1 MPFSLFACGRIVIIA
16 ILLFA
21 ACSFAE
27 ELDFS
32 DQLPRIAPREPA
44 EALQTMQVAPGFR
57 VEQAASEPN
66 VVDPV
71 ALAFD
76 EDGRLFVIEMR
87 GYSED
92 DGQILGRVRLLED
105 LDDDGVYEKSTVFA
119 DNLSWPTAIT
129 CARGGVFVGAA
140 PDIYFLKDDNGDG
153 VADQRRVV
161 FTGFG
166 KTNVQG
172 LLNTFQWGLDHRIH
186 GATSSSGGIV
196 QPVVN
201 GEPQGDGVNLRG
213 RDFAIDTAAMTL
225 SPTSGGAQ
233 HGMSFNDWGDKFVCS
248 NSDHLQQVMYEDPYY
263 SRNPYVVPPMSRQSI
278 AADGPQADV
287 YRTSPVEDWR
297 VIRTK
302 LRAEK
307 VVPGVVEGGG
317 RPAGYFTGA
326 TGVTIFRGDAW
337 PAQFQGNAIVGDV
350 GSNLVHRKQL
360 NPQGI
365 AYSGARIDEK
375 SEFLSSSDIW
385 FRPVQFANAP
395 DGSLYIADMYR
406 EVIEHPKSLP
416 PMIKQHLDLTSGRDR
431 GRIYR
436 IVGEKYQRPQ
446 TLQLSKMSAVEL
458 VELLEDPISWRRET
472 AARLL
477 YERNDTT
484 AVQDL
489 IAMASEGET
498 PQGRVLAL
506 YALAGLDS
514 LNAATLLTA
523 IKDPHPRVR
532 QHAIRLSEPLL
543 SKSPAL
549 RQNIAALVTDS
560 DSHVRYQ
567 LAFTLGELPVAEKQ
581 MPLAQLAHSD
591 SSDPYFAAAIQSSV
605 STGAGSLLAELTKQS
620 NPPSSGETALILALA
635 KQVGKQQRKED
646 IAAILAAL
654 PQLNQANA
662 PLASQLIQQ
671 MVANGDSTLAT
682 QLSSSIDGN
691 GASMLTR
698 MYDQALAIVVD
709 EKETIDKRA
718 AAIPTLRFR
727 PFDADLFA
735 GLLEPSQPLLLQQA
749 ALQTLAYFKSAE
761 VADLVIERWPAMS
774 PSLRQ
779 SAFQVLTAN
788 PHGIAQLLDAVQAEQ
803 IRTADLDLAMLQT
816 MKSLVSDKLA
826 HRIDALM
833 KSESKSD
840 RDAIVQAYRGALQI
854 SGDATRGE
862 AVFLKNCSSCHQ
874 MNGKGHAIGPNLAAM
889 KNRGAEA
896 ILINVLNPNLEV
908 NPQYLSYV
916 CLTNDGR
923 ALTGIIANETATSIT
938 LLQGENKSET
948 ILRIDIDQLRST
960 GASLMPQD
968 LEKQIDQ
975 QAMADL
981 LRYLLDQK

>member
-1 MPFSLFACGRIVIIA
+1 MSFSLFACGRIAIVIFP
-16 ILLFA
+16 LFA
-21 ACSFAE
+21 ACGFAE
-27 ELDFS
+27 EFDFS

-57 VEQAASEPN
+57 VEQAACEPN

-71 ALAFD
+71 AMAFD

-105 LDDDGVYEKSTVFA
+105 LNDDGVYEKSTVFA
-119 DNLSWPTAIT
+119 DHLSWPTAIT
-129 CARGGVFVGAA
+129 CARGGVIVGAA
-140 PDIYFLKDDNGDG
+140 PDIFFLKDDNGDG

-172 LLNTFQWGLDHRIH
+172 LLNTFKWGLDNRIH
-186 GATSSSGGIV
+186 GATSSSGGV
-196 QPVVN
+196 VKPVVD
-201 GEPQGDGVNLRG
+201 GEPQGDGINLRG
-213 RDFAIDTAAMTL
+213 RDFAIDTGAMTMT
-225 SPTSGGAQ
+225 PTSGGAQ

-248 NSDHLQQVMYEDPYY
+248 NSDHLQQVMYEDSYY
-263 SRNPYVVPPMSRQSI
+263 SRNPYVAPPASRQSI

-307 VVPGVVEGGG
+307 IVPGVVEGGG

-326 TGVTIFRGDAW
+326 TGVTIFRGNGW

-350 GSNLVHRKQL
+350 GSNLIHRKQL
-360 NPQGI
+360 NSQGI
-365 AYSGARIDEK
+365 AYSGTRIDEK

-436 IVGEKYQRPQ
+436 IVGDTYERPP
-446 TLQLSKMSAVEL
+446 TLKLSEMSAAEL
-458 VELLEDPISWRRET
+458 VELLDDPISWRRET

-477 YERNDTT
+477 YEQSDRS
-484 AVQDL
+484 AVSAL
-489 IAMASEGET
+489 ISQVTKGAT

-514 LNAATLLTA
+514 LDAATVSSALG
-523 IKDPHPRVR
+523 DPHPRVR
-532 QHAIRLSEPLL
+532 QHAVRLSEPLL
-543 SKSPAL
+543 RNSPAL
-549 RQNIAALVTDS
+549 RQKVAALVSDS
-560 DSHVRYQ
+560 DPHVRYQ
-567 LAFTLGELPVAEKQ
+567 LAFTLGELPVSEKQ
-581 MPLAQLAHSD
+581 TPLAELVQTDGAN
-591 SSDPYFAAAIQSSV
+591 PYFAAAIQSSV
-605 STGAGSLLAELTKQS
+605 AAGAGSLLAELMTKS
-620 NPPSSGETALILALA
+620 DPLSSGETKLILALA

-646 IAAILAAL
+646 VAAILAAL
-654 PQLNQANA
+654 PQLNQTNA
-662 PLASQLIQQ
+662 PLTSQLIQQ
-671 MVANGDSTLAT
+671 MAAGGDSTLAT
-682 QLSSSIDGN
+682 QLAASLDGN
-691 GASMLTR
+691 GASMLSR
-698 MYDQALAIVVD
+698 MYDQALAVVVD
-709 EKETIDKRA
+709 NKAPIDKRVA
-718 AAIPTLRFR
+718 AMPTLRFR

-735 GLLEPSQPLLLQQA
+735 DLLEPSQPLLLQQA

-761 VADLVIERWPAMS
+761 VADLVIARWSAMS
-774 PSLRQ
+774 PALRQ
-779 SAFQVLTAN
+779 SAFQVLAAN
-788 PHGIAQLLDAVQAEQ
+788 PTGITQLLNAVQAEQ
-803 IRTADLDLAMLQT
+803 IRTADLDLTMLQT

-826 HRIDALM
+826 LRIDALL
-833 KSESKSD
+833 KSETKSD

-862 AVFLKNCSSCHQ
+862 AVFLKNCASCHQ
-874 MNGKGHAIGPNLAAM
+874 MNGKGHPIGPNLAAM

-896 ILINVLNPNLEV
+896 ILVNVLNPNLEV

-968 LEKQIDQ
+968 LEKQIDPH
-975 QAMADL
+975 AMADL
-981 LRYLLDQK
+981 LRYLLDQN